1 MQPDLAWSFM
11 KIKGTGENNL
21 ALGEVKTLNAGKAYL
36 KKPNEHREAVKERAR
51 KIPQQYLKKAKDA
64 DIKYNNGNPCVE
76 HELRR
81 YGKIQS
87 LVFGSYG
94 VSFGHRFYVGM
105 VHIFRSSMFNNSSK
119 RMERIRISRRKILQE
134 CIDV

>member
-1 MQPDLAWSFM
+1 LFFQ
-11 KIKGTGENNL
+11 NC
-21 ALGEVKTLNAGKAYL
+21 GEVKTLNAGKAYL
-36 KKPNEHREAVKERAR
+36 KTPNEHRAAVKERAR

-87 LVFGSYG
+87 FVFGSFATGAAMWTY
-94 VSFGHRFYVGM
+94 FWKQYV
-105 VHIFRSSMFNNSSK
+105 
-119 RMERIRISRRKILQE
+119 Q
-134 CIDV
+134 

>member
-1 MQPDLAWSFM
+1 MQPDLAWSFI
-11 KIKGTGENNL
+11 KIKGTGEDGL

-76 HELRR
+76 HELRK
-81 YGKIQS
+81 YGKILS
-87 LVFGSYG
+87 FVFGSYANG
-94 VSFGHRFYVGM
+94 AAMWTYFWKQYV
-105 VHIFRSSMFNNSSK
+105 
-119 RMERIRISRRKILQE
+119 Q
-134 CIDV
+134 

>member
-87 LVFGSYG
+87 WVFGSYG
-94 VSFGHRFYVGM
+94 
-105 VHIFRSSMFNNSSK
+105 HIFRSSMFNNSSK
-119 RMERIRISRRKILQE
+119 RMERIGISRRKILQE

>member
-1 MQPDLAWSFM
+1 M
-11 KIKGTGENNL
+11 
-21 ALGEVKTLNAGKAYL
+21 

-94 VSFGHRFYVGM
+94 VCSIIAANEWKELGYQQEKYYKSVLMSNVKSELAILSIRTVAKLM
-105 VHIFRSSMFNNSSK
+105 MTDLLIF
-119 RMERIRISRRKILQE
+119 LQ
-134 CIDV
+134 I